1 MYHSKN
7 IRKKR
12 AQLFFVYALMA
23 VAVVVTVA
31 ALVLVMLGYRFN
43 RYDGTIEQGGLVQ
56 FDSKP
61 SGATVMLD
69 DTTLANRTASKVT
82 AQTGSHTITMTKDGY
97 TSWRKDVIVQPGS
110 VLWLNYSLLLPIK
123 PVVKTVATFPAVADA
138 IVSPDRKY
146 VAALPSAN
154 DPAIMVTSL
163 NADDAVPAKVVVPLA
178 DYTAADEG
186 YQQVFDLV
194 GWDFDGRYML
204 VRHTYGEAKEEY
216 LSVDLRGSD
225 PVRNVSKSLG
235 VTIGAVEYSLASSNT
250 LYLLTT
256 THEFRRADLS
266 AMTLSG
272 PLIANVESFA
282 QSDRSTVTYTTLTS
296 EAKQRS
302 VGYLTSG
309 AAKPRV
315 ARTYTDETAAPA
327 WFRTGTYYGQ
337 DYTVTAHGTTIEIL
351 RGDVPSSDATS
362 TPQSV
367 QVAKYDCPS
376 NVTYVDFSPVLD
388 RFVVARCGNDVATY
402 DLETL
407 QLARATIP
415 ADQGKSVQ
423 WIDRFHWS
431 STASGSFDFYDFD
444 GTNRQTVASGVSVL
458 PATLSENNKYYYH
471 FAPQSTGVALVRT
484 KALTD

>member
-12 AQLFFVYALMA
+12 AQLFFVYGLMA
-23 VAVVVTVA
+23 VAVVVTVV

-69 DTTLANRTASKVT
+69 DITLANRTASKVT

-97 TSWRKDVIVQPGS
+97 TSWRKDVMVQPGS
-110 VLWLNYSLLLPIK
+110 VLWLNYALLLPTK
-123 PVVKTVATFPAVADA
+123 PTIKTVATFPAVADA

-146 VAALPSAN
+146 VAALPGAN
-154 DPAIMVTSL
+154 DPSIIVTPL
-163 NADDAVPAKVVVPLA
+163 NADEATPTRVTLA
-178 DYTAADEG
+178 LPDYTAPDEG
-186 YQQVFDLV
+186 FQQVFDLV

-204 VRHTYGEAKEEY
+204 VRHVYGEAKEEY
-216 LSVDLRGSD
+216 LSVDLRGAD
-225 PVRNVSKSLG
+225 PVRNISKSLG
-235 VTIGAVEYSLASSNT
+235 VDIRAVEYSLASSNT
-250 LYLLTT
+250 LYLLTA
-256 THEFRRADLS
+256 THEVRRADLS
-266 AMTLSG
+266 ATTLSG
-272 PLIANVESFA
+272 PLITNVESFA
-282 QSDRSTVTYTTLTS
+282 QSDRSTVTYTTLAN
-296 EAKQRS
+296 EAMQRS

-315 ARTYTDETAAPA
+315 ARTYTDEGAVPA

-351 RGDVPSSDATS
+351 RGDVPSSDAST

-407 QLARATIP
+407 QLARATVP
-415 ADQGKSVQ
+415 ADQGQSVQ
-423 WIDRFHWS
+423 WIDKFHWS
-431 STASGSFDFYDFD
+431 STASGNFDFYDFD
-444 GTNRQTVASGVSVL
+444 GTNRQTVATGTSVL

-471 FAPQSTGVALVRT
+471 FAPQPTGVALVRT
-484 KALTD
+484 KALAD